1 MPDVARDVTGRWRTG
16 GGCAAA
22 LAALGLS
29 AALTACGEPAPRPP
43 PPEPEPEPS
52 LLTLPPLSSTPPTTR
67 EATLLPAT
75 RPLLER
81 VANPAEPEFLDLY
94 LDEGYGD
101 VVVGPAESVVVRT
114 LDGSTPPAVGA
125 APRRLV
131 RFVHLA
137 DLQLCDDESPT
148 RTAAFDNLAQTSAA
162 LRPHDAELCRI
173 VHAAVRTINALHR
186 ADPIDFVILGGDN
199 ADSAQ
204 QNEVAWVMALLSGG
218 DVHCDSG
225 DDDDLDPAGDDGKD
239 PFRSEGLLMPWYWVS
254 GNHDVNVQG
263 NFAVD
268 DEQRGLALGSFSEFG
283 TRDYAFRR
291 RGAVR
296 DGDFVVPDPAR
307 ALLDGPALLTLV
319 KDHDDGHGLAALND
333 VDVAHGKAFYDF
345 DVGDALTFVV
355 MDTNNVGGGASGTLR
370 RSDVE
375 RFVFPALARAAAE
388 GRKAVL
394 VSHHAL
400 DSLTLDG
407 GFFGSNV
414 DDALLPDDWRA
425 ELSLY
430 PNVIL
435 SMVAH
440 THAQRVVPQQTS
452 AQTAFWEMMTA
463 SLADF
468 PQQFRVVEI
477 HDDDNG
483 SLRIEGTPV
492 DFAVDD
498 DPVAALGRQKG
509 VVDYVTG
516 YTFFD
521 GRGADTD
528 RNVALIVGR

>member
-1 MPDVARDVTGRWRTG
+1 MQNVTVRCRERGAWATAVAVVVAVVLTVVG
-16 GGCAAA
+16 G
-22 LAALGLS
+22 
-29 AALTACGEPAPRPP
+29 ACEEPSTRPR
-43 PPEPEPEPS
+43 PEPEPEPTA
-52 LLTLPPLSSTPPTTR
+52 LTLPPLSSTPPTTR

-81 VANPAEPEFLDLY
+81 VANPAEPEVLDLY

-101 VVVGPAESVVVRT
+101 VVVGPAEDVVVRT
-114 LDGSTPPAVGA
+114 LDGSAPQAPGA

-137 DLQLCDDESPT
+137 DVQLCDDESPA

-186 ADPIDFVILGGDN
+186 ADPIDFVLLGGDN

-204 QNEVAWVMALLSGG
+204 RNEVEWVMTLLSGG

-263 NFAVD
+263 NFGID
-268 DEQRGLALGSFSEFG
+268 DEQRGIALGSFSEFG

-296 DGDFVVPDPAR
+296 EGDFVVRDPAR

-319 KDHDDGHGLAALND
+319 KSHDDGHGLGG

-355 MDTNNVGGGASGTLR
+355 MDTNNLGGGASGTLR
-370 RSDVE
+370 KSDVE
-375 RFVFPALARAAAE
+375 RFVFPALERAAAE

-407 GFFGSNV
+407 GFFGSDV

-425 ELSLY
+425 ELALY

-452 AQTAFWEMMTA
+452 AQTGFWEMMTA

-483 SLRIEGTPV
+483 TLRVEGTPV

-521 GRGADTD
+521 GRGADSD
-528 RNVALIVGR
+528 RNVALIVAR